1 MLIFEDRG
9 KPQYLEKI
17 SRSKGE
23 NQQQTQHPHM
33 ALTPGFEPGPHCW
46 EASALTTDC
55 AILVPQNKKKDREM
69 KSGISVFN

>member
-1 MLIFEDRG
+1 MLVFDWDRG

-46 EASALTTDC
+46 EASALTT
-55 AILVPQNKKKDREM
+55 APSLSPQNKKKDQEM
-69 KSGISVFN
+69 MSGISVFN

>member
-46 EASALTTDC
+46 EASALT
-55 AILVPQNKKKDREM
+55 AAPSLPPQNKKKDREM

>member
-1 MLIFEDRG
+1 MLVFEDRG
-9 KPQYLEKI
+9 KPQYLQKI

-33 ALTPGFEPGPHCW
+33 ALTPGIEPGPHCW
-46 EASALTTDC
+46 EASALT
-55 AILVPQNKKKDREM
+55 AAPSLLPQNKKKDREM